1 MAKKG
6 LKRPENTEPA
16 AQNRSQSGAQNMAR
30 GSKGN
35 SAPTQQS

>member
-6 LKRPENTEPA
+6 MKRPENTEPA

-30 GSKGN
+30 GSTGN